1 MTQKSHADAAPSAA
15 SSWIACP
22 AFVTKTRGME
32 RRSTIYAREGTAA
45 HEVAATLLTT
55 GEAPKSVTV
64 EDDVFVVDDD
74 MMDALEPYL
83 RFVRETTTRTDFTN
97 IETKVSISG
106 LPEPVHGTA
115 DMIALARWEKTL
127 DIADLKFGRGVPV
140 EASNNAQMRV
150 YALGA
155 LEALGPFEDVARVRM
170 TIVQPRIEDGDVIKS
185 ETISIDELAAWKND
199 VFMPAV
205 SRIAAGD
212 TTEHAGVHCRWCP
225 RAHECDE
232 LQALV
237 GKKAMVAFN
246 QAPPL
251 ASTIS
256 DDDLARIYDYSKL
269 ILAWVSR
276 VEEEIRDRLDKG
288 KTIPGYHL
296 VPKRAMRQWIDEDA
310 ALHYL
315 TRKLTLPIIDITKL
329 VSPAAV
335 ERVMKTHKIKDAAV
349 EELWKKE
356 SSGSTIAPI
365 GGRAGV
371 PASRDASLIFE
382 KI

>member
-1 MTQKSHADAAPSAA
+1 
-15 SSWIACP
+15 
-22 AFVTKTRGME
+22 ME
-32 RRSTIYAREGTAA
+32 RRSTIYAKEGTAA
-45 HEVAATLLTT
+45 HEVAAQILTGGT
-55 GEAPKSVTV
+55 PTMVTV
-64 EDDVFVVDDD
+64 EGDVFHVDDD
-74 MMDALEPYL
+74 MLEALQPYIQ
-83 RFVRETTTRTDFTN
+83 FVKGMTERADFAN
-97 IETKVSISG
+97 IETKVNISG
-106 LPEPVHGTA
+106 LAEPVYGTA
-115 DMIALARWEKTL
+115 DMIAMSRAEKTL

-155 LEALGPFEDVARVRM
+155 LEALGPLEDVARVRM

-212 TTEHAGVHCRWCP
+212 TSEHAGVHCRWCP
-225 RAHECDE
+225 RAHECNA

-237 GKKAMVAFN
+237 GTKAMVAFN

-296 VPKRAMRQWIDEDA
+296 VPKRAMRQWVDEDA

-335 ERVMKTHKIKDAAV
+335 ERVMKQHKIKDSGI

-356 SSGSTIAPI
+356 SSGSTIAAI

-371 PASRDASLIFE
+371 PAARDARLIFE